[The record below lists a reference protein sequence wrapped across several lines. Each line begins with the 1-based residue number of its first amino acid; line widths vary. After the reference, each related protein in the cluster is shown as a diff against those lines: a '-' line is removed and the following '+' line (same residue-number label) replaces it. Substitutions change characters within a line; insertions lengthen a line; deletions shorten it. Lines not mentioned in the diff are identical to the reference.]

1 MHYAE
6 LTHTSRGINQDAT
19 VLAGIPRE
27 ALIVWKTQL
36 QQALLAVATGS
47 KPITL
52 SYAQADGRKEVTYNV
67 TGMMQIRGLLDLVNR
82 CLGYPPSR
90 VPMVP
95 YFR

>member
-1 MHYAE
+1 MHYVDY
-6 LTHTSRGINQDAT
+6 TRFGRFNQDQT
-19 VLAGIPRE
+19 VLAGIP
-27 ALIVWKTQL
+27 AATLQLWQQQL
-36 QQALLAVATGS
+36 QQALLNVAIGA

-52 SYAQADGRKEVTYNV
+52 SYAQADGRKEVSYNV

>member
-1 MHYAE
+1 MHYVGNTRSG
-6 LTHTSRGINQDAT
+6 LFNQDAT
-19 VLAGIPRE
+19 VLAGIPQ
-27 ALIVWKTQL
+27 ATLQLWQQQL
-36 QQALLAVATGS
+36 QQALINVAIGG
-47 KPITL
+47 KPISL

-95 YFR
+95 WFR